1 MERQYSIGQA
11 YFNQALEAKNK
22 PELRCDFG
30 KGNYFGYRAANKKKI
45 MGTEVL
51 DNVESVNIAKFIPE
65 LANEPKDPFFNQYLA
80 EIEDFS
86 RVSKIFFPFN
96 ISLKKNTEIP

>member
-1 MERQYSIGQA
+1 
-11 YFNQALEAKNK
+11 
-22 PELRCDFG
+22 
-30 KGNYFGYRAANKKKI
+30 

-65 LANEPKDPFFNQYLA
+65 LANEPRDPFFDPYLA

-86 RVSKIFFPFN
+86 RVSKSPPFQHLPK
-96 ISLKKNTEIP
+96 SKHRDPLK